1 MFTFSGDF
9 GMMGNRLCFKNGSTA
24 NTGQRSPMLSWM
36 NPPAGTMSF
45 VVSLHDNTNGGT
57 HWIACNIAPTA
68 TGLPANI
75 TVQGLSGGQQSNTWY
90 GPGAPMVDQY
100 SYRVWA
106 MKTNAT
112 MCNNLAQ
119 QARNNLWAMLNTDAM
134 GAHANVIEFKEII
147 AYGNADAACQ

>member
-1 MFTFSGDF
+1 
-9 GMMGNRLCFKNGSTA
+9 MMGNRLCFKSGSTA

-68 TGLPANI
+68 MGLPANI
-75 TVQGLSGGQQSNTWY
+75 TVQGLSGGQQSSTWY

-119 QARNNLWAMLNTDAM
+119 QARNNLWAMLNADAM